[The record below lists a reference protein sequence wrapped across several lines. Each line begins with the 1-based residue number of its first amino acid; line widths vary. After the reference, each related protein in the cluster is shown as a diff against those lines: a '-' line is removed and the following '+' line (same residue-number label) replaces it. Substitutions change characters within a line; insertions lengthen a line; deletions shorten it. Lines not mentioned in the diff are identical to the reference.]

1 MKRSRDA
8 IVGRSTMKWSAALL
22 IAWVGWTANAV
33 AAEEKSILAVAPTLA
48 ELGDG
53 WTTNFVAYLID
64 PRSSPSEIDYQGNP
78 ATSPRLES
86 QRLEMRIN
94 GRTGCG
100 LMFYGRGDLIMN
112 SGLYRVYIQRW
123 SDRRALHNDWVTW
136 KMNPARVIHDMQS
149 VGEDYFWIEEWW
161 RETRLRQNLV
171 FRRGLF
177 HVTVEAG
184 AQSDWSAMVR
194 LAQAIDQRIRI
205 RHAGSTPET
214 GR

>member
-1 MKRSRDA
+1 MRLGA
-8 IVGRSTMKWSAALL
+8 VFLIGWLAWTTCLAA
-22 IAWVGWTANAV
+22 V
-33 AAEEKSILAVAPTLA
+33 EEKSILSIAPTVA
-48 ELGDG
+48 ELGEG
-53 WTTNFVAYLID
+53 WTTNLVAYLID
-64 PRSSPSEIDYQGNP
+64 PSSHPSEIDYQGNP
-78 ATSPRLES
+78 ATSQRLES

-100 LMFYGRGDLIMN
+100 LLFYGRGNLIMN

-123 SDRRALHNDWVTW
+123 GNRRALHNEWVTW
-136 KMNPARVIHDMQS
+136 KMNPARVVHDMPH

-161 RETRLRQNLV
+161 RQTRLRQNLV

-184 AQSDWSAMVR
+184 AESDWAAMVR
-194 LAQAIDQRIRI
+194 LAQAIDERIRSP
-205 RHAGSTPET
+205 RPAAAPET